1 MRITLG
7 NIDGKALGLN
17 ASEACV
23 YAAIEKCS
31 RGENAKGW
39 YGTLHSLV
47 EVLPFVTSKPTLSRA
62 VTKLLT
68 KGLVKK
74 VGESYYTAFQ
84 NETKPFQNETQ
95 SFQNETQSF
104 QNELPPNNPP
114 INNKK
119 MNEEIKEQ
127 PRADMRTRDGKAPHC
142 AKLAG
147 TPLQQQCSVERL
159 VKGFSAF
166 KRTMINLGCEPGEF
180 RMRENACYSEWRI
193 MSVPKQQAILDE
205 LNLATMTKKQPEHW
219 KDNPLFFLRDFPEP
233 EPKDYNG
240 ARLLPNEPLVIAK
253 YNDRAG
259 LYTRREA
266 ELFGMNILRPFVP

>member
-7 NIDGKALGLN
+7 NIDGKALALN

-31 RGENAKGW
+31 KGENAKGW
-39 YGTLHSLV
+39 YGTMEALAG
-47 EVLPFVTSKPTLSRA
+47 VLPCRIYRTTVSRA
-62 VTKLLT
+62 IAKLLT
-68 KGLVKK
+68 LGLIKEE
-74 VGESYYTAFQ
+74 GERLYANVQIAQ
-84 NETKPFQNETQ
+84 NDVQNAHENV
-95 SFQNETQSF
+95 QNAHENV
-104 QNELPPNNPP
+104 QNAHENVQIALPPNNPP

-127 PRADMRTRDGKAPHC
+127 PRADMRTRDV
-142 AKLAG
+142 AK
-147 TPLQQQCSVERL
+147 QQSSENLMRSFIIFKNYWIKKSGVPQEFEKRAMAIWTEWRMMSEAKRDAVEREISL
-159 VKGFSAF
+159 AF
-166 KRTMINLGCEPGEF
+166 ISKT
-180 RMRENACYSEWRI
+180 
-193 MSVPKQQAILDE
+193 
-205 LNLATMTKKQPEHW
+205 QPEHW

>member
-31 RGENAKGW
+31 RGDNAKGW
-39 YGTLHSLV
+39 YGTMEALAS
-47 EVLPFVTSKPTLSRA
+47 VLPCRINRMTVGRA
-62 VTKLLT
+62 IAKLLNLGIVIEIEN
-68 KGLVKK
+68 K
-74 VGESYYTAFQ
+74 YFANAQ
-84 NETKPFQNETQ
+84 NVQNDA
-95 SFQNETQSF
+95 QNVHENAQIVHENA
-104 QNELPPNNPP
+104 QNVLPPNNPP
-114 INNKK
+114 INKEK

-127 PRADMRTRDGKAPHC
+127 PRADMRTRDGAS
-142 AKLAG
+142 
-147 TPLQQQCSVERL
+147 QQCSVERL
-159 VKGFSAF
+159 IKGFSAF

-180 RMRENACYSEWRI
+180 RQRENACYSEWRMI
-193 MSVPKQQAILDE
+193 SEPKRQAILDE
-205 LNLATMTKKQPEHW
+205 LNMAAMTKKQPEHW

-240 ARLLPNEPLVIAK
+240 ARLLPDEPLVIAK

-266 ELFGMNILRPFVP
+266 EIFGMNILKPFVP

>member
-31 RGENAKGW
+31 KGENAKGW
-39 YGTLHSLV
+39 YGTMEALAG
-47 EVLPFVTSKPTLSRA
+47 VLPCRIYRTTVSRA
-62 VTKLLT
+62 IAKLLT
-68 KGLVKK
+68 LGLIKEE
-74 VGESYYTAFQ
+74 GERLYANVQIAQ
-84 NETKPFQNETQ
+84 NDVQNAHENVQ
-95 SFQNETQSF
+95 IA
-104 QNELPPNNPP
+104 LPPNNPP

-180 RMRENACYSEWRI
+180 RQRENACYSEWRI

-240 ARLLPNEPLVIAK
+240 ARLLPDEPLVIAK